1 MDFCNIGRGLA
12 ASFTAMLAL
21 AAALPARAGDAA
33 AASQVE
39 EAVARILLL
48 DADPAY
54 GEYLG
59 GECVTCHQASGTA
72 GGIPLIAGLPA
83 GYMVR
88 ALSEYKFGLRD
99 NNVMK
104 LMATRLAD
112 DEVAALAAYFAQI
125 RKD

>member
-1 MDFCNIGRGLA
+1 MLVFTV
-12 ASFTAMLAL
+12 AS
-21 AAALPARAGDAA
+21 PARAGDAT

-39 EAVARILLL
+39 EAVVRTLLL

-59 GECVTCHQASGTA
+59 GECVTCHRTSGASG
-72 GGIPLIAGLPA
+72 GVPPIAGLPA
-83 GYMVR
+83 GYTVR